1 MNATSL
7 IYDAII
13 IGGGPTGLSAAIYTA
28 REGMKTA
35 VVDKGAFGGMAAI
48 TETIENYPGFAQGVG
63 GPELIKQM
71 SDQAERFGAEAKP
84 FTGVTGIA
92 EHNGLV
98 TVQTENGELVARS
111 VLIATGSTYRQLDAP
126 GEAELIGRGVHFC
139 ATCDGPL
146 YKGKRLTVVGG
157 GNSALQETLFLAR
170 FASEI
175 TILVRGAELKASDV
189 LQREIAELQN
199 VSIVFN
205 AAIDSFDRRT
215 SNESIILSAT
225 IDGVQQRLETDGVFV
240 FIGLLPNNN
249 GLEGLTQDERGFIK
263 SDAHLATKVAGV
275 FVAGD
280 IRSGSTWQIAS
291 AVGEGVSAALRMRE
305 FLDTKHPGWHKKG

>member
-1 MNATSL
+1 MNTTDQT
-7 IYDAII
+7 YDAVI

-28 REGMKTA
+28 REGMKT
-35 VVDKGAFGGMAAI
+35 VVLDKGAFGGMAAI
-48 TETIENYPGFAQGVG
+48 TETIENYPGFTNGVG

-84 FTGVTGIA
+84 FTGVTGISEVDGA
-92 EHNGLV
+92 V
-98 TVQTENGELVARS
+98 TVQTEAGELTARS
-111 VLIATGSTYRQLDAP
+111 VLIATGSTYRQLNVP

-146 YKGKRLTVVGG
+146 YKGKRLIVVGG

-175 TILVRGAELKASDV
+175 TILVRGGELKASDI
-189 LQREIAELQN
+189 LRKEIADLTN
-199 VSIVFN
+199 VAVIFN
-205 AAIDSFDRRT
+205 ATVDRFEARTGAEPIKLSAAIDGDQK
-215 SNESIILSAT
+215 NI
-225 IDGVQQRLETDGVFV
+225 ETDGVFV
-240 FIGLLPNNN
+240 FIGLLPNNT
-249 GLEGLTQDERGFIK
+249 GLEAVAQDERGFVE
-263 SDAHLATKVAGV
+263 SDSHLSTKIPGV

-291 AVGEGVSAALRMRE
+291 AVGEGVSAALHMRE
-305 FLDTKHPGWHKKG
+305 YLDTAHPGWHKKG